1 MRRFQALLET
11 KSTQAIQQQSSLSE
25 HSSFHLEQLSE
36 AVTLYQGE
44 LLPDFGMA
52 DALGFEEW
60 LLLRRK
66 MLLHQQAISAFHA
79 LMTEY
84 ETVDDYKHVLEVTN
98 RLLALDPY
106 QEGTYPQMM
115 RVLAQMSQSEQA
127 RQLFILSS
135 SLYLRDVPDPTP
147 FFERTQER

>member
-1 MRRFQALLET
+1 
-11 KSTQAIQQQSSLSE
+11 
-25 HSSFHLEQLSE
+25 
-36 AVTLYQGE
+36 
-44 LLPDFGMA
+44 
-52 DALGFEEW
+52 
-60 LLLRRK
+60 
-66 MLLHQQAISAFHA
+66 
-79 LMTEY
+79 MTEY